1 MECGCRSGW
10 GGGRG
15 RWSGAAP
22 VSLCV
27 LGMPVGQKVPCL
39 YKHSGFWFGPD
50 HCVNCVGRGGAN
62 TTHGRRGGA
71 NITGLLSHVLCC
83 HCKGMSWD
91 AHSQVVSCAG
101 PVVHL
106 SV

>member
-1 MECGCRSGW
+1 MCGRRSGV
-10 GGGRG
+10 GEGRVVLLQC
-15 RWSGAAP
+15 P
-22 VSLCV
+22 CVSWVC
-27 LGMPVGQKVPCL
+27 LGQNALCL